1 MPLSSHSPFL
11 NKKLK
16 INNKMTLLFD
26 LMGNVGSFT
35 LVKMLVPAFMAILF
49 LQSGLDKV
57 LNYKGNLDYFT
68 DYFKNSPLSKTVGL
82 LMPTITLLEVA
93 AGIVSAIGTVALFL
107 GSEIWA
113 YVGLMLS
120 GVSILCLFFGQ
131 RMAKDYGASAS
142 MTGYFVVVIVGLL
155 MLA

>member
-1 MPLSSHSPFL
+1 
-11 NKKLK
+11 
-16 INNKMTLLFD
+16 MTLLFN

-49 LQSGLDKV
+49 LQAGFDKV

-68 DYFKNSPLSKTVGL
+68 DYFKNSPLCKTVGL

-93 AGIVSAIGTVALFL
+93 AGILSAIGTVALLL
-107 GSEIWA
+107 GNEILA

-120 GVSILCLFFGQ
+120 ATSILCLFFGQ

-142 MTGYFVVVIVGLL
+142 MTGYFIAALVGLL